1 MAVLIGF
8 IMSSCNNGTKVETDN
23 SEGQEE
29 LEQLDEI
36 NNELDDIQSE
46 SDSLDQLLNEI
57 EEL

>member
-1 MAVLIGF
+1 MAAFVVF
-8 IMSSCNNGTKVETDN
+8 IMSSCNNGTKVGTDN
-23 SEGQEE
+23 TEDQEN

-36 NNELDDIQSE
+36 NSELDDIQSE

>member
-1 MAVLIGF
+1 MAAFIGF

-23 SEGQEE
+23 IENQED